1 MLSVFDFT
9 QNDNP
14 CGCKWHYFDKLR
26 SFNLQC
32 SLLGPWCFTPLKVK
46 RGSHLTVVLWV
57 RLRRLLFVHRSFR
70 ARPLVFRPFGVGA
83 GSPAEFRLIPCLSS
97 PYSRV
102 SSEKGPRPD
111 LGAPPRSG
119 PGAPGP
125 ALRMSS
131 PRSRPRGQRGRGRRL
146 QPRAAMRAGGADA
159 ALQLRSRI
167 PPERR
172 RRRQRLPG

>member
-1 MLSVFDFT
+1 MTISRAIHVA
-9 QNDNP
+9 
-14 CGCKWHYFDKLR
+14 GCKWHYFDKLH
-26 SFNLQC
+26 SFKLQW
-32 SLLGPWCFTPLKVK
+32 SLLGSWCFQPSKVK
-46 RGSHLTVVLWV
+46 RGFHLTAVLWV
-57 RLRRLLFVHRSFR
+57 QLSRVHRSFR
-70 ARPLVFRPFGVGA
+70 APPLVFCPFGVGA
-83 GSPAEFRLIPCLSS
+83 GSPAEFRLILCLSS
-97 PYSRV
+97 PYSRG

-111 LGAPPRSG
+111 LGTPPPPRSG

-131 PRSRPRGQRGRGRRL
+131 PRSSPRGQRGRGRRL

-172 RRRQRLPG
+172 GRRQRLPG